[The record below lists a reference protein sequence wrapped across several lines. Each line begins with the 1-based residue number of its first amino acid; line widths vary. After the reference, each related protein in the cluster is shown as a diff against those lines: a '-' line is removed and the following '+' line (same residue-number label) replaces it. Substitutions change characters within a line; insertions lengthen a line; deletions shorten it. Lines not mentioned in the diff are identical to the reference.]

1 MPKEQNDVEPL
12 GSESGAQGALTL
24 KKGLSILS
32 LFDAD
37 NPEWAFTDIWKK
49 AGLSRPTAFRLV
61 KTLEEA
67 KYLSFDATKGAYH
80 LGVSILKGSY
90 LMLSPSELARI
101 ARPYL
106 DRLTETSTE
115 TSILSVEADHVAIIA
130 ARVLTPRPF
139 KPDNPVGL
147 PMPGFANVHT
157 RIFLAYRP
165 ESEWRAALKAPL
177 EKRTPYT
184 QTDPEE
190 LAAELVKIRREGVA
204 FGMQEWN
211 LGMCAVAA
219 PIFDAGR
226 QVRGSLAIVTPTER
240 FGVEEREAY
249 ATAVLD
255 SARQIST
262 ALGYER
268 DPDAG
273 GQVCTTETPLACSS
287 STNPSASDAP
297 RAKCSTP

>member
-1 MPKEQNDVEPL
+1 MPGQRDKDEATG
-12 GSESGAQGALTL
+12 GSAGVAAALTL
-24 KKGLSILS
+24 KKGLSILT

-37 NPEWAFTDIWKK
+37 HPEWTFTDMWKS

-67 KYLSFDATKGAYH
+67 KFLSFDAAKGTYH

-90 LMLSPSELARI
+90 LMLSPSELARV

-106 DRLTETSTE
+106 DHLTEITTE
-115 TSILSVEADHVAIIA
+115 TSILTVEADHVAIIA

-147 PMPGFANVHT
+147 PMAGFANVHT

-165 ESEWRAALKAPL
+165 EGEWRAALSTTT

-184 QTDPEE
+184 RTEPEE
-190 LAAELVKIRREGVA
+190 LIAELAKIRREGVA
-204 FGMQEWN
+204 LGVQEWN

-219 PIFDAGR
+219 PVFDAGG

-240 FGVEEREAY
+240 FGAEQRESYIAAVVEAARL
-249 ATAVLD
+249 V
-255 SARQIST
+255 SA
-262 ALGYER
+262 ALGYNAQ
-268 DPDAG
+268 PDVEAG
-273 GQVCTTETPLACSS
+273 RRP
-287 STNPSASDAP
+287 
-297 RAKCSTP
+297 

>member
-1 MPKEQNDVEPL
+1 MPRQRDEAAAD
-12 GSESGAQGALTL
+12 GGGAGVAAALTL

-37 NPEWAFTDIWKK
+37 HAEWTFTDLWKS

-61 KTLEEA
+61 KTLEES
-67 KYLSFDATKGAYH
+67 KFLSFDGAKGTYH

-90 LMLSPSELARI
+90 LMLSPSELART

-106 DRLTETSTE
+106 DHLTEITTE
-115 TSILSVEADHVAIIA
+115 TSILTVEADHVAIIA

-165 ESEWRAALKAPL
+165 KSEWRAALSAPL

-184 QTDPEE
+184 RTDPEE
-190 LAAELVKIRREGVA
+190 LIAELEKIRREGVA
-204 FGMQEWN
+204 LGMQEWN

-219 PIFDAGR
+219 PIFDAGGH
-226 QVRGSLAIVTPTER
+226 VRGSLAIVVPTER
-240 FGVEEREAY
+240 FGSEQREAY
-249 ATAVLD
+249 VADVVEAARLV
-255 SARQIST
+255 SA
-262 ALGYER
+262 ALGYSPKQ
-268 DPDAG
+268 DLSAG
-273 GQVCTTETPLACSS
+273 
-287 STNPSASDAP
+287 
-297 RAKCSTP
+297 R

>member
-1 MPKEQNDVEPL
+1 MPKEQNDTEPL
-12 GSESGAQGALTL
+12 ANESGAQSALTL

-37 NPEWAFTDIWKK
+37 NPEWAFTDIWKR

-67 KYLSFDATKGAYH
+67 KYLSFDASKSTYH

-106 DRLTETSTE
+106 DQLTETSTE
-115 TSILSVEADHVAIIA
+115 TSILTVEADHVAIIA

-157 RIFLAYRP
+157 RVFLAYRP
-165 ESEWRAALKAPL
+165 ESEWRAALAAPI

-184 QTDPEE
+184 RTDPEE
-190 LAAELVKIRREGVA
+190 LAAELLKIRREGVA

-219 PIFDAGR
+219 PIFDAGG

-240 FGVEEREAY
+240 FGTEDRAAY
-249 ATAVLD
+249 AAALLD
-255 SARQIST
+255 SARQVSS
-262 ALGYER
+262 ALGYDR
-268 DPDAG
+268 DPHTIG
-273 GQVCTTETPLACSS
+273 
-287 STNPSASDAP
+287 
-297 RAKCSTP
+297 R